1 VDPALTDAAFKEWVT
16 AAFDGLA
23 AGYDTGPGGFFGPV
37 SDLLVQVAGL
47 RPGQAVLDVGCGAGA
62 CLFAAARAVGPVGPA
77 GPTGHVTGID
87 LAAGMLARAA
97 AAAARLG
104 LGNVTVEP
112 GDAEDPAYPGASF
125 DVVLASNV
133 MFLLADPGRAARR
146 YAELL
151 RPGGVFAFSW
161 NVAED
166 PDWVPVIAAVDA
178 YAADGGFAGFLHR
191 PPFDSVATMEAMLRR
206 IGYQDVSTRRQVAEV
221 RYAGPDA
228 WWAASWNQAP
238 ALFWEKIPEQDLRA
252 ARARA
257 GALLEPLRAPDGSL
271 RRGLEFCYT
280 RARVPG
286 RLLARVSGI
295 S

>member
-1 VDPALTDAAFKEWVT
+1 MDPAFNVDPAFKERVT

-23 AGYDTGPGGFFGPV
+23 AGYDTEPGGFFGPV
-37 SDLLVQVAGL
+37 SDLLVQLAGL
-47 RPGQAVLDVGCGAGA
+47 RPGQAVLEVGCGAGA
-62 CLFAAARAVGPVGPA
+62 CLLAAAGAVGPA
-77 GPTGHVTGID
+77 GHVTGID

-125 DVVLASNV
+125 DMVLASNV

-238 ALFWEKIPEQDLRA
+238 ALFWEKIPPRDLRA

-280 RARVPG
+280 RACVPG
-286 RLLARVSGI
+286 RLLARVSEI

>member
-1 VDPALTDAAFKEWVT
+1 M
-16 AAFDGLA
+16 
-23 AGYDTGPGGFFGPV
+23 

-47 RPGQAVLDVGCGAGA
+47 RAGQAVLDVGCGAGA
-62 CLFAAARAVGPVGPA
+62 CLLAAAQAVGPA
-77 GPTGHVTGID
+77 GPVTGID

-104 LGNVTVEP
+104 LDNVTVEL
-112 GDAEDPAYPGASF
+112 GDAEDPAYPDASF

-133 MFLLADPGRAARR
+133 MFLLTEPPHAAQNYLR
-146 YAELL
+146 LL

-161 NVAED
+161 NVGED

-191 PPFDSVATMEAMLRR
+191 PPFDAVASRQAMLRR
-206 IGYQDVSTRRQVAEV
+206 GGYRDISTRQQVAEV
-221 RYAGPDA
+221 RYSGPDA

-238 ALFWEKIPEQDLRA
+238 AAGWEKIPAPDLRT

-257 GALLEPLRAPDGSL
+257 GALLEPLRAADGSL

-280 RARVPG
+280 RARVPSAPAAPPG
-286 RLLARVSGI
+286 CSPPGP
-295 S
+295 

>member
-1 VDPALTDAAFKEWVT
+1 MDPGFKERVT

-23 AGYDTGPGGFFGPV
+23 SRYDTERGGFFGPT
-37 SDLLVQVAGL
+37 SGLLVQVAGL

-62 CLFAAARAVGPVGPA
+62 CLFAAAAAVGPA
-77 GPTGHVTGID
+77 GHVTGID

-97 AAAARLG
+97 ATAARLG
-104 LGNVTVEP
+104 LANVTVEP
-112 GDAEDPAYPGASF
+112 GDAEDPAYPAASF

-133 MFLLADPGRAARR
+133 MFLLADPARAAGR
-146 YAELL
+146 YLELL

-178 YAADGGFAGFLHR
+178 YAAGGGFGGFLHR
-191 PPFDSVATMEAMLRR
+191 PPFDDAAAMEAMLRR
-206 IGYQDVSTRRQVAEV
+206 GGYRDVSTRQQVAEV

-238 ALFWEKIPEQDLRA
+238 ALFWEKIPEPELRA

-257 GALLEPLRAPDGSL
+257 GALLDPLRAPDGSL
-271 RRGLEFCYT
+271 HRGLRFCYT
-280 RARVPG
+280 RARAPG
-286 RLLARVSGI
+286 PGQG
-295 S
+295 